1 MVKGYF
7 NLMAFNNAFIE
18 ERVNKAGATIKC
30 VTIPLENNFLAPTD
44 KGGVFVNWTAWE
56 NDKIKSDHTHLI
68 NLDPGKEVR
77 EKLKAAGEYPPTLGA
92 LKVDEG
98 GGFSHTGK
106 IDEATMPLPA
116 AGKPAPF

>member
-1 MVKGYF
+1 MLKGYF

-18 ERVNKAGATIKC
+18 ERVNKAGAKIEC
-30 VTIPLENNFLAPTD
+30 VTIPLENNFLALTD
-44 KGGVFVNWTAWE
+44 RGNVPVNWVAWANE
-56 NDKIKSDHTHLI
+56 KIKSDHTHLI

-77 EKLKAAGEYPPTLGA
+77 EQLKAAGEYPPTLGA

-98 GGFSHTGK
+98 GGFQQTGK

>member
-1 MVKGYF
+1 
-7 NLMAFNNAFIE
+7 MAFNNAFIE
-18 ERVNKAGATIKC
+18 ERVNKAGATVKC

-68 NLDPGKEVR
+68 NLDPGKDIR
-77 EKLKAAGEYPPTLGA
+77 DRLKAAGEYPPTLGA
-92 LKVDEG
+92 LKSEE

-106 IDEATMPLPA
+106 VDPATMPIPA

>member
-18 ERVNKAGATIKC
+18 DRVNKAGATIKC
-30 VTIPLENNFLAPTD
+30 VTIPLENNFLALTD
-44 KGGVFVNWTAWE
+44 KGNVPVNWVAWE

-68 NLDPGKEVR
+68 KLDPGKDVR
-77 EKLKAAGEYPPTLGA
+77 EQLKTAGEYPPTLGA

-98 GGFSHTGK
+98 DGFQQTGK

-116 AGKPAPF
+116 GDGLPF